1 MAEGTALEQELDNIH
16 NTVKFNSNIK
26 NMKRK
31 IISSL
36 MLVMALASCAKNE
49 ISNARPEGQ
58 DDSGKMEVRISFKT
72 PSAATKAL
80 TQDQEDKINS
90 LAVALYA
97 VKGGESRLEGYYTF
111 SPSAMEGNIYIDG
124 TKDPDKYIIAAYA
137 NHPSISLNTYA
148 EDWTFFKDESAGNFQ
163 MFGKWEGTE
172 SEILSSAISIQLR
185 RQCSKVSVNKIS
197 LDWINP
203 ANASKEFLIKGIYL
217 MDVEGAFENI
227 HTFTG
232 SQDWFNKNGY
242 FSSDQDA
249 LLYAPVSNVTVT
261 ESSPYTTRHEFYG
274 YISDLD
280 NINTSATW
288 TKGASRLVIAAKF
301 DGRDCFY
308 AVKINR
314 NGLTQIRN
322 THFSFNNIKITKPGA
337 DTPYGSLID
346 ETAVSIDFSVK
357 PWESQSFSDVTVE

>member
-1 MAEGTALEQELDNIH
+1 MAEGTVAEQELDNIH

-36 MLVMALASCAKNE
+36 MLVMALASCTKAGLADTDRDGE
-49 ISNARPEGQ
+49 
-58 DDSGKMEVRISFKT
+58 KMQEKTAVRILFNT
-72 PSAATKAL
+72 PSSDTKAL
-80 TQDQEDKINS
+80 TQAQEDKINS
-90 LAVALYA
+90 LAVALYM
-97 VKGGESRLEGYYTF
+97 VKGTETRLEGYYTF
-111 SPSAMEGNIYIDG
+111 SPSAMEGKIYIDES
-124 TKDPDKYIIAAYA
+124 KDPDRYIIAAYA
-137 NHPSISLNTYA
+137 NHPSLNQTNHMK
-148 EDWTFFKDESAGNFQ
+148 DWTFFKDESAGNFQ

-172 SEILSSAISIQLR
+172 AEIVGSPVSIQLR
-185 RQCSKVSVNKIS
+185 RQCSKVSINKIS
-197 LDWINP
+197 LEWINP
-203 ANASKEFLIKGIYL
+203 ANASKQFLIKGIYL
-217 MDVEGAFENI
+217 MDVEGVFENI

-242 FSSDQDA
+242 VSSSQDA
-249 LLYAPVSNVTVT
+249 LLYAQIANANVT
-261 ESSPYTTRHEFYG
+261 ESSPYTIRHEFYG
-274 YISDLD
+274 YISDLN
-280 NINTSATW
+280 NINTSASW
-288 TKGASRLVIAAKF
+288 AKGASRLVIAANF

-337 DTPYGSLID
+337 DDPYGSLID